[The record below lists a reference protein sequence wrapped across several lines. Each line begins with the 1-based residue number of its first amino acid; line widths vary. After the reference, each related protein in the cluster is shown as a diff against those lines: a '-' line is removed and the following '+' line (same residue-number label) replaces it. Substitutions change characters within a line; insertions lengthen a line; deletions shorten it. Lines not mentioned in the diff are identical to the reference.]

1 MIAKNYRRFPE
12 AMALQLVL
20 VFGRPVWNTSRPS
33 SRLGRALRYAQA
45 ALVKS
50 TPQLVTWR
58 KKPTPAWCL
67 AARRAAKKLA
77 DEVRQALEVFVWD
90 MAELAGPASRECAK
104 TKVFELLEHSRKTHG
119 MNMYQPF
126 TWPILTHANY
136 PSWVNYGTR
145 ENFWPLEKRRAYRD

>member
-1 MIAKNYRRFPE
+1 MIASNYRRFPE

-45 ALVKS
+45 ALVKA
-50 TPQLVTWR
+50 TPQLVTWH
-58 KKPTPAWCL
+58 KKPAPAWYL
-67 AARRAAKKLA
+67 KARRTAKELA
-77 DEVRQALEVFVWD
+77 NQVRQALESFVWD
-90 MAELAGPASRECAK
+90 LVEVEGPASRECAEA
-104 TKVFELLEHSRKTHG
+104 KVFELLEHSRKTFG

-126 TWPILTHANY
+126 TWPILTQGNY
-136 PSWVNYGTR
+136 PSWVDYGTR